1 LSKLKHW
8 KEIPIGGM
16 VIEPGSS
23 VEFDVSAWRTF
34 RPVIDKNKCTK
45 CGLLD
50 ILPRWSER

>member
-1 LSKLKHW
+1 MSKLKHW